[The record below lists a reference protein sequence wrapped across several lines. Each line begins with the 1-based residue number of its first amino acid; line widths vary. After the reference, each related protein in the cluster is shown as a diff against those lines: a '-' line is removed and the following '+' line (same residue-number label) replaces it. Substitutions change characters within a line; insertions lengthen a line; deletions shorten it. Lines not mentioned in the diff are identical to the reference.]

1 MWRGERNGLENG
13 DFAIMRQ
20 PGEMSELGPRRY
32 TNFFDVL
39 ATNGHRRMPPCRGY
53 GASHPPCG
61 VGDAMNLTEES
72 VGMRDEQA
80 EPPPA
85 PRELTEDEL
94 KRASGGKWCLFQ
106 WVEGELVV
114 G

>member
-1 MWRGERNGLENG
+1 
-13 DFAIMRQ
+13 
-20 PGEMSELGPRRY
+20 
-32 TNFFDVL
+32 
-39 ATNGHRRMPPCRGY
+39 
-53 GASHPPCG
+53 
-61 VGDAMNLTEES
+61 MNLTEES